1 MKKLL
6 LSNTFLIA
14 LMVIGFALVDTCVT
28 ILYFRHL
35 AVVHH
40 AARYECDS
48 WGNSSFH
55 WNDDSAQTPF
65 MDTSFVS
72 NK

>member
-1 MKKLL
+1 MV
-6 LSNTFLIA
+6 SCFIA
-14 LMVIGFALVDTCVT
+14 LDAL
-28 ILYFRHL
+28 LMEKYMEHL

-40 AARYECDS
+40 AARYEVDS

-72 NK
+72 KK